1 MCGIVGLY
9 YFDSSRTVQADEV
22 KAMADRIVHRG
33 PDDEGFFVRRN
44 IGLGMRRLS
53 IIDLAGGHQP
63 ISTPDG
69 GKVIVFNGEVYN
81 FRDHRPELERRGH
94 QFSTRTDTEVVLH
107 LYDEYGL
114 DFLDHANGMFGLAIW
129 DEPAR
134 RLVVAR
140 DRIGIK
146 PLYYYRD
153 EEKLVF
159 ASEIKAILALPSVRA
174 ELEPATLE
182 VYLIYGFTPAPYT
195 LFRGISKLPP
205 GHRMRIEGRQVHI
218 EPYWRLSYLP
228 KATASETELRDELF
242 ELLKDA
248 VRYQLVADVP
258 LGAFLSSGIDSSGI
272 VHLMRDLGAGQI
284 NTYTIGFGKGYA
296 AYNEMDAAHRFAED
310 YGTNHHEILVEPE
323 VADLFPR
330 LIAML
335 DEPVADSSFLVT
347 YLVSRLARETVKVI
361 LSGVGGDELFGGYRR
376 YLNVQLGRYARVIPG
391 WLRRN
396 VLERVLQALPAD
408 RNSALFNYVRLARA
422 YVRTADLPL
431 DRQYA
436 AYTSVVSEEA
446 RRDLLTASGTVE
458 DLHQK
463 YFDECDS
470 PEPLD
475 RLMYFD
481 LKTSLPE
488 QLLMLTDKM
497 AMAVSLEGR
506 VPFLDHRVVEFAARL
521 PVDLKLRGF
530 KLRYLQKAVFRD
542 RFPPYVFEQKKRGF
556 GAPIGSWIRNE
567 LKDLTFD
574 LLSESH
580 LKEQGLFHYPTV
592 QRMLDSHFH
601 MREDHTDSLLALIAF
616 QIWHRTYLTPR
627 AATTA

>member
-1 MCGIVGLY
+1 MCGIVGIY
-9 YFDSSRTVQADEV
+9 YFDPSRTVQAEEV

-33 PDDEGFFVRRN
+33 PDDEGFFLRRN
-44 IGLGMRRLS
+44 VGLGMRRLS

-63 ISTPDG
+63 IFTPDG

-81 FRDHRPELERRGH
+81 FLDYRPELERRGH
-94 QFSTRTDTEVVLH
+94 RFSTRTDTEVVLH

-114 DFLDHANGMFGLAIW
+114 DFLEHANGMFGLAIW
-129 DEPAR
+129 DEPAG
-134 RLVVAR
+134 RLVIAR

-153 EEKLVF
+153 AEKLVF

-174 ELEPATLE
+174 ELEPDSLG
-182 VYLIYGFTPAPYT
+182 VYLKYGFTPAPYT

-205 GHRMRIEGRQVHI
+205 GHRMRVEGTTVHI

-228 KATASETELRDELF
+228 KATASEPELREELF

-248 VRYQLVADVP
+248 VRYQLVSDVP

-272 VHLMRDLGAGQI
+272 VHLMKDLGVDRI
-284 NTYTIGFGKGYA
+284 NTYTIGFGKGFA
-296 AYNEMDAAHRFAED
+296 AYNEMAAAHRFAED
-310 YGTNHHEILVEPE
+310 YGTSHHEILVEPD

-376 YLNVQLGRYARVIPG
+376 YLNVQLGRYARGIPAWIRQQVLG
-391 WLRRN
+391 RLLR
-396 VLERVLQALPAD
+396 ALPAD

-422 YVRTADLPL
+422 YVTTADLPL

-436 AYTSVVSEEA
+436 AYTSVVSDEV
-446 RRDLLTASGTVE
+446 RRDLLGRDSAVE
-458 DLHQK
+458 DFHQR

-481 LKTSLPE
+481 VKTSLPE

-506 VPFLDHRVVEFAARL
+506 VPYLDHRVVEFAARL
-521 PVDLKLRGF
+521 PATLKLKG
-530 KLRYLQKAVFRD
+530 LRLRHLQKEVFRD

-556 GAPIGSWIRNE
+556 GAPIGTWIRNE
-567 LKDLTFD
+567 LKELTFD
-574 LLSESH
+574 LLSEPR
-580 LKEQGLFHYPTV
+580 LREQGLFHYPTV
-592 QRMLDSHFH
+592 QRMLDAHFR
-601 MREDHTDSLLALIAF
+601 MREDHTDALLALIAF
-616 QIWHRTYLTPR
+616 QIWHRTYLGP
-627 AATTA
+627 A

>member
-1 MCGIVGLY
+1 VCGIVGIY
-9 YFDSSRTVQADEV
+9 YFDPSRTVQAEEV
-22 KAMADRIVHRG
+22 KTMADRIVHRG
-33 PDDEGFFVRRN
+33 PDDEGFFLRRN
-44 IGLGMRRLS
+44 VGLGMRRLS
-53 IIDLAGGHQP
+53 IINLSGGHQP
-63 ISTPDG
+63 IFTPDG
-69 GKVIVFNGEVYN
+69 DKVIVFNGEVYN
-81 FRDHRPELERRGH
+81 FLDHRPDLERRGH
-94 QFSTRTDTEVVLH
+94 RFSTRTDTEVVLH

-129 DEPAR
+129 DEPAG
-134 RLVVAR
+134 RLVIAR

-153 EEKLVF
+153 EERLVF

-174 ELEPATLE
+174 ELDSASLE
-182 VYLIYGFTPAPYT
+182 IYLKYGFTPAPYT

-205 GHRMRIEGRQVHI
+205 GHRIRIEGRQVHV

-228 KATASETELRDELF
+228 KTATSEADLRDELF

-272 VHLMRDLGAGQI
+272 VHLMKDLGVGQI
-284 NTYTIGFGKGYA
+284 NTYTIGFGKGFA

-310 YGTNHHEILVEPE
+310 YGTSHHEILVDPE
-323 VADLFPR
+323 VAELFPR
-330 LIAML
+330 LITML

-376 YLNVQLGRYARVIPG
+376 YLNVQLSRYARGIPS
-391 WLRRN
+391 WVRRN
-396 VLERVLQALPAD
+396 VVGRLLQALPAD

-422 YVRTADLPL
+422 YVKTADLPL
-431 DRQYA
+431 DHQYA

-446 RRDLLTASGTVE
+446 RRDILTATGTVE
-458 DLHQK
+458 DLHQR

-506 VPFLDHRVVEFAARL
+506 VPYLDHRVVEFAARL
-521 PVDLKLRGF
+521 PADLKLRGF

-542 RFPPYVFEQKKRGF
+542 RFPPYVFAQKKRGF

-567 LKDLTFD
+567 LKELTFD
-574 LLSESH
+574 LLIESR
-580 LKEQGLFHYPTV
+580 LREQGLFHFPAV
-592 QRMLDSHFH
+592 QQMLDAHFR

-616 QIWHRTYLTPR
+616 QIWHRTYLAP
-627 AATTA
+627 A

>member
-9 YFDSSRTVQADEV
+9 YFDPSRTVQAEEL

-33 PDDEGFFVRRN
+33 PDDEGFFLRRN
-44 IGLGMRRLS
+44 VGLGMRRLS
-53 IIDLAGGHQP
+53 IIDLSGGHQP
-63 ISTPDG
+63 IFTPDG

-94 QFSTRTDTEVVLH
+94 RFSTRSDTEVVLH

-140 DRIGIK
+140 DRIGVK

-159 ASEIKAILALPSVRA
+159 ASEIKAILALPAVRA
-174 ELEPATLE
+174 ELDPAALE
-182 VYLIYGFTPAPYT
+182 VYLKYGFTPAPYT

-205 GHRMRIEGRQVHI
+205 GHRMRIEGRKVHI

-228 KATASETELRDELF
+228 KATASEAELRDELF

-272 VHLMRDLGAGQI
+272 VHLMKDLGAGQI

-574 LLSESH
+574 LLSESR
-580 LKEQGLFHYPTV
+580 LKDQGLFHYPAV
-592 QRMLDSHFH
+592 QQMLDSHFH

-627 AATTA
+627 AATTS